1 MTKQSVPMSL
11 PHMTCQVV
19 KTGKTLFTQRTTV
32 AQSFRPILVH
42 ASHVRLKLRA
52 AKSLV
57 TNRTGMLLG
66 RNFLLRMRVRQMIGE
81 LKGRCKAFA
90 TIAANMRGIAAFSLM
105 QFTHVLRQ
113 VCQLSKK
120 PATQLAAKWLSPTVN
135 VEMAG

>member
-1 MTKQSVPMSL
+1 MSL

-19 KTGKTLFTQRTTV
+19 RTGKTLFTQRTTV
-32 AQSFRPILVH
+32 AQSFRHILVH
-42 ASHVRLKLRA
+42 AGHVCLQLRV

-57 TNRTGMLLG
+57 TNRTGMLFG
-66 RNFLLRMRVRQMIGE
+66 STFLVRMRVRQMIDE
-81 LKGRCKAFA
+81 LIGRCKAFA

-120 PATQLAAKWLSPTVN
+120 PATELAAEWLSPTVN
-135 VEMAG
+135 VKMAG